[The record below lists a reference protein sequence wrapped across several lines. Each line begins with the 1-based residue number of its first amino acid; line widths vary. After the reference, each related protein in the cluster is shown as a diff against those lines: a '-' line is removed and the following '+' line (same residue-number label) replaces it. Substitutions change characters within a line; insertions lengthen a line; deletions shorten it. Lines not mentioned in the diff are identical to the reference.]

1 MADRLPRDVRI
12 ALGMA
17 ALALGLVGMAGV
29 VVGYVLA
36 VKGETIPA
44 FIGMIVGQVLTG
56 LTLMGRWV
64 LSYQAGD
71 TKLDID
77 MEKP

>member
-1 MADRLPRDVRI
+1 MTRLPRDVRI

-64 LSYQAGD
+64 LSYQAGA
-71 TKLDID
+71 TNLDIGI
-77 MEKP
+77 ENP